1 MKNENLEKF
10 LEFESKYKLFNENIN
25 GFYFWIYIRFD
36 VMEKINQ
43 KLGCL
48 NKGQNSSTF
57 GDSYKEKVENI
68 FMLIYNS
75 INYRI
80 RLKFL
85 KNRDI
90 LIIDHPRKV
99 KNEKGLYECKYTK
112 EIYKRKKD
120 QSYLIEFPNPY
131 KHCYPSKNKEIIYM
145 DYVRIYTALNKKLF
159 ANKYRLNDKQRD
171 LLSNI
176 ITKVNNEFKID
187 INEIEF
193 IKFVENIYA
202 RYEIEKKLLYRFLRK
217 INPKKVIE
225 VVYYSIDNLIINE
238 IATEL
243 NIETIEFQHGIMGY
257 NHCAYNFKKKQNI
270 PQFPNKILT
279 FSEFW
284 KKTTRLPIKDEDV
297 IPVGFPYFENRVNK
311 YKQNLNLKEK
321 NDKKKIL
328 FISQASIGDKLVKL
342 ACELNNIIDN
352 EKYEIIYKLHPGE
365 FSIWKEKYKEL
376 RNYSIK
382 TIANEIDLY
391 ELFSKSSIQ
400 VGAYSTAI
408 YEGLGFGLDTYIYQ
422 IYGTNIFEDLCKEGF
437 ITYIN
442 SANELKIYLERKST
456 NKKMNE
462 EYLWKKDSL
471 NNIIKEIEK

>member
-1 MKNENLEKF
+1 M
-10 LEFESKYKLFNENIN
+10 
-25 GFYFWIYIRFD
+25 
-36 VMEKINQ
+36 
-43 KLGCL
+43 
-48 NKGQNSSTF
+48 
-57 GDSYKEKVENI
+57 
-68 FMLIYNS
+68 
-75 INYRI
+75 
-80 RLKFL
+80 
-85 KNRDI
+85 
-90 LIIDHPRKV
+90 
-99 KNEKGLYECKYTK
+99 
-112 EIYKRKKD
+112 
-120 QSYLIEFPNPY
+120 
-131 KHCYPSKNKEIIYM
+131 
-145 DYVRIYTALNKKLF
+145 
-159 ANKYRLNDKQRD
+159 
-171 LLSNI
+171 
-176 ITKVNNEFKID
+176 
-187 INEIEF
+187 
-193 IKFVENIYA
+193 
-202 RYEIEKKLLYRFLRK
+202 
-217 INPKKVIE
+217 
-225 VVYYSIDNLIINE
+225 
-238 IATEL
+238 
-243 NIETIEFQHGIMGY
+243 
-257 NHCAYNFKKKQNI
+257 
-270 PQFPNKILT
+270 
-279 FSEFW
+279 
-284 KKTTRLPIKDEDV
+284 
-297 IPVGFPYFENRVNK
+297 GFPYFENRVNK

-456 NKKMNE
+456 NKKINE